1 MREVI
6 EQTNVFKSLET
17 FKKRIYSSSKNIQ
30 EITRLYGIADR
41 LGFYYMMQA
50 QKPNSTD
57 AKIIQELIS
66 KK

>member
-41 LGFYYMMQA
+41 LGFDYMMQA